1 MSENKVKLSL
11 TLSAD
16 NRAQMQALSIF
27 ASALALGEPT
37 EAPAAKEAPKKT
49 LANDEATVTTT
60 EAAPVVNLTEEEKP
74 KRKRRTAAEMKADN
88 GPESEA
94 AEVAESAPA
103 EVESEENYLAKAY
116 AKLDEVDGTNGHDAP
131 APKNPPTASKITLD
145 DVRRAVAD
153 KKEKHLQIMKFKLK
167 EDFGVSKTPDLAPHQ
182 YEAFYNFLQSLD

>member
-37 EAPAAKEAPKKT
+37 EAPAAKEATKKT

-60 EAAPVVNLTEEEKP
+60 EAAPVVNALLNGAGSEEEKP

-88 GPESEA
+88 GAESEA
-94 AEVAESAPA
+94 AEVAESVPA
-103 EVESEENYLAKAY
+103 EVESEDAVE
-116 AKLDEVDGTNGHDAP
+116 EAP
-131 APKNPPTASKITLD
+131 ASKNPPTTSKITLD

>member
-16 NRAQMQALSIF
+16 NHAQMQALANF
-27 ASALALGEPT
+27 AATLALGEPSSIKAT
-37 EAPAAKEAPKKT
+37 RVDHAAVKAPSLSTTPAARYGYM
-49 LANDEATVTTT
+49 DGDGTVSVV
-60 EAAPVVNLTEEEKP
+60 AKAPVFNLAEEEKP
-74 KRKRRTAAEMKADN
+74 KRKRRTAAEMKAVESA
-88 GPESEA
+88 ESEA

-103 EVESEENYLAKAY
+103 EVESEEA
-116 AKLDEVDGTNGHDAP
+116 EEEAP
-131 APKNPPTASKITLD
+131 APKSPPAASKITLD
-145 DVRRAVAD
+145 DVRRAVAE